1 MYQPNKWLARL
12 CSSGL
17 LPFVRDIVMLINRLM
32 EVARPLCLN
41 LDRKKKHVSIIV
53 SKGEI
58 VSVGTNQFKTHPIAK
73 SIGYRYDEMHSE
85 LNALLKTNQRKN
97 LHLYNFRFN
106 RFGEMRISRPC
117 CLCMPWCKA
126 LFKSIHYTTPDG
138 IVELEYAWNS
148 ISSQEN
154 LPSIVTHLKL

>member
-1 MYQPNKWLARL
+1 MYLEK
-12 CSSGL
+12 
-17 LPFVRDIVMLINRLM
+17 LINI
-32 EVARPLCLN
+32 AKPLCMN

-73 SIGYRYDEMHSE
+73 AIGYRYSEMHSE
-85 LNALLKTNQRKN
+85 LNALLKTDQRKN

-106 RFGEMRISRPC
+106 RFGEMRIARPC

-126 LFKSIHYTTPDG
+126 LFKSIHFSSRDG
-138 IVELEYAWNS
+138 MLEMEYEWNS
-148 ISSQEN
+148 NSSQEN
-154 LPSIVTHLKL
+154 LHSIATHLKL